1 MNKCQLSGL
10 LSAILLL
17 SVWSSHAQ
25 EYIPLWPDG
34 KMPNSKGLAVQDTI
48 VRERF
53 QQVGEPGMYALFP
66 SSDENNGSAVLII
79 PGGGYHHV
87 TYNFS
92 GLQLAKWLN
101 TLGIS
106 TFVLKYRLPHS
117 PDLKVRHEGPIQDAE
132 RAMQLIRAHAEE
144 WGIDKERIGVQGTS
158 AGGHLA
164 AVLGTE
170 PQDLADIGD
179 EVSRES
185 YAPNFLILVSPVISF
200 VDSPHRGSQRNFLG
214 PEPAAGLIDTYSA
227 EKRVSERTPP
237 AFLVHA
243 ANDTSVD
250 PMNSLLFTQ
259 ALMEHDVSVSFHL
272 FPTGKHAI
280 AMRNNPGA
288 TDLWTAICEA
298 WMKEKGFIRL
308 VSKQ

>member
-1 MNKCQLSGL
+1 MKKTLFFPSLFFFL
-10 LSAILLL
+10 LSFSLA
-17 SVWSSHAQ
+17 AQ
-25 EYIPLWPDG
+25 EFIPLWPEG
-34 KMPNSKGLAVQDTI
+34 KMPNSKGLEVKDTI
-48 VRERF
+48 TNERF
-53 QQVGEPGMYALFP
+53 QQVGEPGMYAYFP
-66 SSDENNGSAVLII
+66 SKDENNGSAILII

-92 GLQLAKWLN
+92 GLQLAKWFN

-106 TFVLKYRLPHS
+106 AFVLKYRLPHS
-117 PDLKVRHEGPIQDAE
+117 PDLKVRHEGPVQDAE
-132 RAMQLIRAHAEE
+132 RAMQLIRAHAAE
-144 WGIDKERIGVQGTS
+144 WGIDKERIGAQGTS

-170 PQDLADIGD
+170 PDDLANIGD
-179 EVSRES
+179 IVSKES

-200 VDSPHRGSQRNFLG
+200 TEKAHRGSQRNLLG
-214 PEPAAGLIDTYSA
+214 PDPTNELIEAYSP
-227 EKRVSERTPP
+227 EKQVTANSPP

-243 ANDTSVD
+243 DNDPSVD
-250 PMNSLLFTQ
+250 PMNSLLFAQ
-259 ALMEHDVSVSFHL
+259 ALMTQDVSVSLHL

-288 TDLWTAICEA
+288 TNLWTTICEE